1 VTSDPASGSRLREPL
16 LLVVEDDESTRVLY
30 AECLS
35 RTGFR
40 VQVAANGNEALRAA
54 LVEPP
59 DAVVLDLTMPH
70 LDGWETARLL
80 RSYKPTEDIPIVACT
95 GRTDSYDVDRAM
107 DVGCNHVVFK
117 PCLPHELEKIVR
129 NLLASGERKHGT

>member
-1 VTSDPASGSRLREPL
+1 MPL
-16 LLVVEDDESTRVLY
+16 LLVVEDDESTRILY

-35 RTGFR
+35 KGFR

-80 RSYKPTEDIPIVACT
+80 RSYKPTETIPIVACT
-95 GRTDSYDVDRAM
+95 GRTDSYDVDLAM
-107 DVGCNHVVFK
+107 DVGCSCVVFK
-117 PCLPHELEKIVR
+117 PCLPKELEEVVR
-129 NLLASGERKHGT
+129 NLLAREERKHGT

>member
-1 VTSDPASGSRLREPL
+1 VTGAPASGPRLQMPL
-16 LLVVEDDESTRVLY
+16 LLVVEDDEITRALY

-35 RTGFR
+35 NSGFR

-107 DVGCNHVVFK
+107 DVGCSHVVFK
-117 PCLPHELEKIVR
+117 PCLPRELETIVR
-129 NLLASGERKHGT
+129 TLLASGERKHGT

>member
-1 VTSDPASGSRLREPL
+1 VTDAPASGPRLRVPL
-16 LLVVEDDESTRVLY
+16 LLVVEDDETTRVLY

-35 RTGFR
+35 KTGFR

-80 RSYKPTEDIPIVACT
+80 RSYKPTEAIPIVACT
-95 GRTDSYDVDRAM
+95 GRTDCYDVDRAM
-107 DVGCNHVVFK
+107 DVGCNRVVFK
-117 PCLPHELEKIVR
+117 PCLPEELEKIVR
-129 NLLASGERKHGT
+129 NLLASEERKHGT